1 MAAETKTRGKVWV
14 HKETILL
21 LDKWG
26 DENIQLYVWQC
37 EEWYIHK
44 TGFIEASKCKRFSP
58 GKRPLKKMKEMS
70 KSWWKILCYPLV
82 TTQLHVVKIKKRN
95 HKILEIEDY
104 FMRRVH
110 VGHISKLPA
119 IPTTN

>member
-1 MAAETKTRGKVWV
+1 M
-14 HKETILL
+14 
-21 LDKWG
+21 
-26 DENIQLYVWQC
+26 QWQC
-37 EEWYIHK
+37 EEWY
-44 TGFIEASKCKRFSP
+44 TGFITALKCKRFSP
-58 GKRPLKKMKEMS
+58 GKRPLKKMKKMS

-95 HKILEIEDY
+95 HKILENEDY

-119 IPTTN
+119 IPTTNWNWSPKAF